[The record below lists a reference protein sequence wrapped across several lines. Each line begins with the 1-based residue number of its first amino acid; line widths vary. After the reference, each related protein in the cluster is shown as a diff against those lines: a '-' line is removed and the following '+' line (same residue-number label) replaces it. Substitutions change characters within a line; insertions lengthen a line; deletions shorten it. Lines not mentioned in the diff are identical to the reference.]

1 VVTGGAKADFIFIK
15 RPARG
20 AMGRRKRKRK
30 VILRPRRTLPKIFT
44 CPHCGAQLVT
54 VKKTEN
60 GYLVICGS
68 CGIRHEFEERPGWM
82 PVDYYN
88 AFVDLYLE
96 GKAAPPQ
103 RQGAPETAE
112 GEEKRGGDEAL

>member
-1 VVTGGAKADFIFIK
+1 
-15 RPARG
+15 
-20 AMGRRKRKRK
+20 MGRRRRKRK
-30 VILRPRRTLPKIFT
+30 VILKPKKKTLPKIFT

-60 GYLVICGS
+60 RYLVICGN
-68 CGIRHEFEERPGWM
+68 CGIRHELEERPGWI

-96 GKAAPPQ
+96 GKIAPPQ
-103 RQGAPETAE
+103 QAETSDGKKEE
-112 GEEKRGGDEAL
+112 GGDDEAL